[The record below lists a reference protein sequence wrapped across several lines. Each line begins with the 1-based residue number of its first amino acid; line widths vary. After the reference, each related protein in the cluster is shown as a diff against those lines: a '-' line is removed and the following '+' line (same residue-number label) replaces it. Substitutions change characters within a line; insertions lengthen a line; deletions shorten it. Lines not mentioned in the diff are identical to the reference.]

1 MVREDG
7 TVLENK
13 PNMDAA
19 YMNQAFG
26 PASVAQVP
34 ANPQRWLVAGAPQLA
49 DEANPAPAQQPAQQ
63 PTQQQGPKKIKLND
77 ALKSLFN

>member
-7 TVLENK
+7 TVIN
-13 PNMDAA
+13 NRVDMDAA
-19 YMNQAFG
+19 YISQAFG
-26 PASVAQVP
+26 PAGVTQAP
-34 ANPQRWLVAGAPQLA
+34 ANAQRWLMAGAPQLA
-49 DEANPAPAQQPAQQ
+49 DESAQQSTQQPAQQ